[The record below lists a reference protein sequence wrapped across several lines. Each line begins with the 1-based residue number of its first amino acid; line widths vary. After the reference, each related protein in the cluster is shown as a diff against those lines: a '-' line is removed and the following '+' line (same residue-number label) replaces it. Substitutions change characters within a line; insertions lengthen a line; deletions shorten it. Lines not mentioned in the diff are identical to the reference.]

1 MDGGELLVLRL
12 SAGVVGP
19 VPLGAGV
26 QLLADRGCEA
36 GLAGIAVESHLSF
49 GDTPLVG
56 HPAEARGARLR
67 GRIFLGCF
75 SPLASSA

>member
-1 MDGGELLVLRL
+1 MVGGELLVLRL

-26 QLLADRGCEA
+26 QLLAQWCGKAR
-36 GLAGIAVESHLSF
+36 LAGIAVESDLSF

-56 HPAEARGARLR
+56 HPAEARGGRLR
-67 GRIFLGCF
+67 GRIFLGRF
-75 SPLASSA
+75 LATGISG